1 MPVLAFSR
9 SWTGLATTGLC
20 QTQYKNLKSLP
31 QPLFTGADVSPAK
44 RPRYRQALLVLCLL
58 SLACSVLSFC
68 FPPASKLIMRRS
80 NIYSILQYASCL
92 PLAFFQDVSASP
104 LKSQILT
111 GESPN
116 AEVSAE
122 ELLPRSLSTSPSV
135 GPNFPDPCIIN
146 INGKWYA
153 FATRTIG
160 SGINVPV
167 ASSPDY
173 KTWTIMT
180 NSSGGT
186 YDALPT
192 MPPWV
197 DTTPNQWA
205 PDVGQLVRPPQN
217 A

>member
-1 MPVLAFSR
+1 MPVLAFSK
-9 SWTGLATTGLC
+9 SWTGLATPRSR
-20 QTQYKNLKSLP
+20 QTQYDCLKSLP
-31 QPLFTGADVSPAK
+31 QHAFSTTELAPAK
-44 RPRYRQALLVLCLL
+44 RPRHRQAFRVLCSISIAFL
-58 SLACSVLSFC
+58 VLSFC
-68 FPPASKLIMRRS
+68 YPPALKFIMRRS
-80 NIYSILQYASCL
+80 NIYSILKYASYF
-92 PLAFFQDVSASP
+92 PFAFFQDVSASP
-104 LKSQILT
+104 LQYQTLT

-116 AEVSAE
+116 SEVSAE
-122 ELLPRSLSTSPSV
+122 ELFQRSLSTSPSV

-205 PDVGQLVRPPQN
+205 PDVGQLVRTPQN
-217 A
+217 H